1 MASQILERLKRLT
14 DIFNQELGS
23 MELMEA
29 ALGRFCEVLRVER
42 ACLLYPCE
50 PEAGICQVRCESLG
64 PALSPASDGVKN
76 IPVSRELADLMRE
89 MLGSEAPVLRHD
101 GAAWSDWCRQAGI
114 PPIRSELAMAL
125 KMKNDRAWGLCLQRC
140 SDTEWSGEEI
150 DLFQYAALRLRDACE
165 TANLLAT
172 VQKDIAK
179 RQKVDAELAR
189 SEQRLRSLFQNSSSS
204 LWLVDLSGLRGTIR
218 DLHRQKVIRADRY
231 LRKHPALLDQV
242 LKTIRVVDVNPA
254 TLELFGTSDRRS
266 LYDNLARLLTPEAR
280 EAFLRLFQKLYAE
293 KHHFSL
299 EFPFLTLDG
308 RLINTILSIDVL
320 PAPESHLILATL
332 TDITAQKE
340 VEQRLLESRERY
352 RLLLETAN
360 DAIFVAD
367 AETGIILEANKR
379 AAELIGRPVTEIIG
393 MHQSEL
399 YPPEDRERYQRRF
412 RQQEYRSTPEGLHD
426 VFVLHSDGH
435 KIPVE
440 ISASR
445 TSIGGRD
452 VVQGIF
458 HDISERFETEERRRL
473 LAAAVEQVAESV
485 IITDLQGN
493 IEYVNPAFEK
503 ITGYSYDE
511 VIGKNPR
518 LLNSGKLQKYHYQL
532 LWQNISSGRVW
543 RGTLIN
549 RKKDGTLFEED
560 ATITPVRNNTG
571 EIKHYVAVKRDI
583 TRQVLQERQIRQ
595 SQKMQAIGTLAGGVA
610 HDFNNILTA
619 ILGFA
624 ELSLLRASADPLLS
638 SNLQEIIRAA
648 ERAARLIDQILTFS
662 RQTEK
667 HVASLQVSMIVK
679 EVLKLLRASLPANIE
694 LIADIETTAMV
705 RADPTQIHQVVMN
718 LCTNAYQA
726 LANDTG
732 WIRVSLDTVEVDV
745 RKGVEL
751 GNLSGGRYVRLRV
764 EDNGR
769 GIAPEYINRI
779 FEPYFTTRKKDE
791 GTGLGLSVVHGI
803 VNDHG
808 GAVTVDSTP
817 GKGSCFSVYLPEVDA
832 AVVEQEAREAHIATG
847 QGRILVVDDEQ
858 QIVDYEVQVLE
869 QAGYVTYGH
878 TSSLQALEAFNELH
892 GSLDLVITDMAMP
905 DMTGLQLYDR
915 IKRVAPDMPVLLCTG
930 YSEHVTAE
938 SSREM
943 GINGYLAKPFTAEQL
958 AQEVKRV
965 LDEKRDRAGE
975 QESGQEGSAAS
986 SK

>member
-1 MASQILERLKRLT
+1 MADQILERLGRLT
-14 DIFNQELGS
+14 DIFNRELDP
-23 MELMEA
+23 MEMMEA
-29 ALGRFCEVLRVER
+29 ALGRFREELRVDR
-42 ACLLYPCE
+42 ACLLYPCD
-50 PEAGICQVRCESLG
+50 PEAGLCRIRCESGG
-64 PALSPASDGVKN
+64 PEFTSVPAGMENVRVN
-76 IPVSRELADLMRE
+76 GELAQLMRE
-89 MLGSEAPVLRHD
+89 MLAAETPVLRND
-101 GAAWSDWCRQAGI
+101 GAAWTDWCRQAGV

-125 KMKNDRAWGLCLQRC
+125 KMKNDRAWGLTLQRC
-140 SDTEWSGEEI
+140 SADSRWSREEI
-150 DLFQYAALRLRDACE
+150 DLFRYAALRLRDACE

-172 VQKDIAK
+172 VKKDIAK

-218 DLHRQKVIRADRY
+218 TLRRQKVVRADDY
-231 LRKHPALLDQV
+231 LRRKPELVEQV
-242 LKTIRVVDVNPA
+242 LARIRVVDVNPA
-254 TLELFGTSDRRS
+254 TLELFGTPDRQY
-266 LYDNLARLLTPEAR
+266 LYENLSRLLTPEAR
-280 EAFLRLFQKLYAE
+280 EAFIRLFQNLYAE
-293 KHHFSL
+293 RHHFSL
-299 EFPFLTLDG
+299 EFPFQTLRG
-308 RLINTILSIDVL
+308 RVISTILSIDVL
-320 PAPESHLILATL
+320 PAPESHLVLATL

-340 VEQRLLESRERY
+340 AEQRLLESRERY

-367 AETGIILEANKR
+367 AGTGIILEANKR
-379 AAELIGRPVTEIIG
+379 AAELIGRPVEEIIG
-393 MHQSEL
+393 MHQTEL
-399 YPPEDRERYQRRF
+399 HPPEDRERYRRRF
-412 RQQEYRSTPEGLHD
+412 QDPDHRTSGDGLHGI
-426 VFVLHSDGH
+426 FVQHSDGH
-435 KIPVE
+435 RIPVE

-445 TSIGGRD
+445 TTIGGRE

-458 HDISERFETEERRRL
+458 HDISERFKTEERRRL
-473 LAAAVEQVAESV
+473 LAAVVEQVAESV

-511 VIGKNPR
+511 VNGKNPR
-518 LLNSGKLQKYHYQL
+518 FLNSGKLQKYHYQA
-532 LWQNISSGRVW
+532 LWQEISSGKVW
-543 RGTLIN
+543 RGKLIN
-549 RKKDGTLFEED
+549 RKKDGTLFEEES
-560 ATITPVRNNTG
+560 TITPVRNNAG

-583 TRQVLQERQIRQ
+583 TKQVLQERQIRQ

-624 ELSLLRASADPLLS
+624 ELSLLRAGSDTLLS

-648 ERAARLIDQILTFS
+648 DRAAKLIDQILTFS

-679 EVLKLLRASLPANIE
+679 EVLKLLRASLPANID
-694 LIADIETTAMV
+694 LIADIETRAMV
-705 RADPTQIHQVVMN
+705 RADPTQIHQVIMN

-732 WIRVSLDTVEVDV
+732 WIRVSLDSVDV
-745 RKGVEL
+745 DARKGVEL

-808 GAVTVDSTP
+808 GAVTVESEP
-817 GKGSCFSVYLPEVDA
+817 GRGSCFSVYLPEVDA
-832 AVVEQEAREAHIATG
+832 AVVEQEVRETNIRTG
-847 QGRILVVDDEQ
+847 EGRILVVDDEQ

-915 IKRVAPDMPVLLCTG
+915 IKRIEPDMPVLLCTG

-958 AQEVKRV
+958 AHEVKRV
-965 LDEKRDRAGE
+965 LDEKRGRAE
-975 QESGQEGSAAS
+975 E
-986 SK
+986 

>member
-1 MASQILERLKRLT
+1 MANQILNRLKRLT
-14 DIFNQELGS
+14 EILNREAGS
-23 MELMEA
+23 MEIMEA
-29 ALGRFCEVLRVER
+29 ALARFREVLDVDR
-42 ACLLYPCE
+42 ACLLYPCD
-50 PEAGICQVRCESLG
+50 PAAGVCRIRCEGDG
-64 PALSPASDGVKN
+64 PVFPPLPAGSDNVRVN
-76 IPVSRELADLMRE
+76 RDLAGLMEE
-89 MLGSEAPVLRHD
+89 MLRSEAPVLRYD
-101 GAAWSDWCRQAGI
+101 GAAWAEWSRQAGV
-114 PPIRSELAMAL
+114 PAVRSELAMAL

-140 SDTEWSGEEI
+140 SADRQWSREEM
-150 DLFQYAALRLRDACE
+150 DLFQHAALRLRDACE

-179 RQKVDAELAR
+179 RQKVDADLAR

-204 LWLVDLSGLRGTIR
+204 LWLVDLSGLRPTIR
-218 DLHRQKVIRADRY
+218 TLRRQKALRADEY
-231 LRKHPALLDQV
+231 LRQHPDLLDQV
-242 LKTIRVVDVNPA
+242 LARIRMVDVNPA
-254 TLELFGTSDRRS
+254 TLKLFGTPDRQY
-266 LYDNLARLLTPEAR
+266 LYDNLPRLLTPEAR
-280 EAFLRLFQKLYAE
+280 EAFVRLFQNLYTE
-293 KHHFSL
+293 RHHFSL
-299 EFPFLTLDG
+299 EFPFLTLKG
-308 RLINTILSIDVL
+308 RVISTILSIDVL
-320 PAPESHLILATL
+320 PAPESHLVLATL

-340 VEQRLLESRERY
+340 AEQRLLESRERY

-367 AETGIILEANKR
+367 AKTGIILEANKR
-379 AAELIGRPVTEIIG
+379 AADLIGRPVSEIVG
-393 MHQSEL
+393 MHQCEL
-399 YPPEDRERYQRRF
+399 HPPEDRERYRRRF
-412 RQQEYRSTPEGLHD
+412 QDPEYRTSTEGLHD
-426 VFVLHSDGH
+426 VFVQHSDGRR
-435 KIPVE
+435 IPVE

-445 TSIGGRD
+445 TSIGGRE

-458 HDISERFETEERRRL
+458 HDISERFKTEERRRL

-503 ITGYSYDE
+503 ITGYRYDE
-511 VIGKNPR
+511 VIGRNPR
-518 LLNSGKLQKYHYQL
+518 FLNSGRLQKYHYQL
-532 LWQNISSGRVW
+532 LWQDISRGKVW

-549 RKKDGTLFEED
+549 KKKDGTLFEEES
-560 ATITPVRNNTG
+560 TITPVRNNAG

-624 ELSLLRASADPLLS
+624 ELSLLRAANDPLLA

-648 ERAARLIDQILTFS
+648 DRAAKLIDQILTFS

-679 EVLKLLRASLPANIE
+679 EVLKLLRASLPANID
-694 LIADIETTAMV
+694 LIADIETRAMV
-705 RADPTQIHQVVMN
+705 RADPTQIHQVIMN

-726 LANDTG
+726 LGNDTG
-732 WIRVSLDTVEVDV
+732 WIRVSLDSVEVDA

-751 GNLSGGRYVRLRV
+751 GNLSRGRYVRLRV

-808 GAVTVDSTP
+808 GAVTVESEP
-817 GKGSCFSVYLPEVDA
+817 GRGSCFSVYLPEVDA
-832 AVVEQEAREAHIATG
+832 AVAEQEVRETHIRRG
-847 QGRILVVDDEQ
+847 EGRILVVDDEQ

-878 TSSLQALEAFNELH
+878 TSSLQALEAFRELH
-892 GSLDLVITDMAMP
+892 ASLDLVITDMAMP

-915 IKRVAPDMPVLLCTG
+915 IKRIEPAMPVLLCTG

-958 AQEVKRV
+958 AHEVKRV
-965 LDEKRDRAGE
+965 LDEKRSRN
-975 QESGQEGSAAS
+975 EGG
-986 SK
+986 